1 MSSIPL
7 ILKLRYHLLMQTVSI
22 LGSSY
27 ELNDANLESALIS
40 YANVLNKFKIL
51 YCGTKYGFLK
61 KLISLINA
69 QNKDI
74 TSYLC
79 PEYADDINLEVK
91 NQKLFPSKIERQSAL
106 INDPDAI
113 VIFPGGFGTTAE
125 LFDILDRIQ
134 SSICTKDII
143 LVNEQNYWGD
153 LLRQIDK
160 MQQLGLIKK
169 FQVAIIKNH
178 QGLQDHLCQDIN

>member
-1 MSSIPL
+1 M
-7 ILKLRYHLLMQTVSI
+7 KTVSI

-27 ELNDANLESALIS
+27 ELNDVNLESALIS

-91 NQKLFPSKIERQSAL
+91 NQKLFSSRIERQSAL

-125 LFDILDRIQ
+125 LFDILDRAQ
-134 SSICTKDII
+134 SLMYTKDVI
-143 LVNEQNYWGD
+143 LINEQNYWRD

-160 MQQLGLIKK
+160 IQQLGLIKK
-169 FQVAIIKNH
+169 IQITIINNNKELHN
-178 QGLQDHLCQDIN
+178 HLCQDIN